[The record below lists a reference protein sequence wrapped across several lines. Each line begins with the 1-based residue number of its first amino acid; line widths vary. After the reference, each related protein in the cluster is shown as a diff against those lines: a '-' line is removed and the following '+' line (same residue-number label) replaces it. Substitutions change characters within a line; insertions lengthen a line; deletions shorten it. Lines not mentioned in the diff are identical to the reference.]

1 MRVRVL
7 SRQKARGHLYIII
20 KNTIVFFSNM
30 TYIIH
35 YNKTCALFFFNIS
48 KQFKLNATYNIYKRL
63 NLKLKCHIFKV
74 FNNKR

>member
-1 MRVRVL
+1 MYACLRFVT
-7 SRQKARGHLYIII
+7 SKDARTFVHNN

-48 KQFKLNATYNIYKRL
+48 KQSKSNATHNIYKRL
-63 NLKLKCHIFKV
+63 N
-74 FNNKR
+74 